1 MFSEL
6 VQICFLGGA
15 SVAAA
20 ESSDADVLGANE
32 GLVWLNTGTLIFEST
47 RIRFV
52 GGASVAT
59 GKSSEILSVSVCAV
73 LLLNFSCKYFSFNS
87 GIIII
92 IIV

>member
-6 VQICFLGGA
+6 VHICFLSGA
-15 SVAAA
+15 SVSAAG
-20 ESSDADVLGANE
+20 SSDTDVLSANK
-32 GLVWLNTGTLIFEST
+32 GLIWFNTGTLIVEST
-47 RIRFV
+47 RILFV
-52 GGASVAT
+52 GGASVAA
-59 GKSSEILSVSVCAV
+59 GGSSEILSVSICSV